1 MASEAAQSIP
11 VARPKVRALQAVE
24 VIDGGVK
31 LFRDNFWT
39 LLTINCVIHVPVRLA
54 LAVAVWFLNSTMA
67 ELEELEMEVFFGAA
81 LATFAVASVLALVEP
96 FLQGVVSY
104 AAVERFMGRE
114 ITVAKAYRQ
123 ALRRFWPLLLVG
135 LVTGVLKSVGLS
147 LCIVPGL
154 LVTVWFLFAP
164 ILVMVENADFTTAL
178 KRSFHLV
185 RGREP
190 YVLGLYALVWLF
202 FYAAQYAVVVLL
214 VAPAAA
220 LYSDD
225 LERFMPR
232 PDSPLALWIQLAG
245 GLVWAMVTP
254 VVHTSV
260 VLLYFDQRVRK
271 EGFDVQMALPTL
283 GEDAPTLA
291 APQPGAVAAQ
301 PAPTAPPVVSAPG
314 SPSAVPGSP
323 VTYGDARPGAAPPS
337 GPVPCPACG
346 HEVAANLEVCPRCL
360 HIVRPDLTELE
371 R

>member
-54 LAVAVWFLNSTMA
+54 LAVAVWFLNSTMVMTDP
-67 ELEELEMEVFFGAA
+67 EELEMEVFFGAA

-154 LVTVWFLFAP
+154 LVMVWFLFAP

-178 KRSFHLV
+178 KRSVYLV

-190 YVLGLYALVWLF
+190 YVLGLYALVGLF
-202 FYAAQYAVVVLL
+202 FYAAQYAIVVLL

-220 LYSDD
+220 LYSND
-225 LERFMPR
+225 LEGVMPR

-271 EGFDVQMALPTL
+271 EGLDVQMALPAL
-283 GEDAPTLA
+283 GEDAPTLT
-291 APQPGAVAAQ
+291 AQ
-301 PAPTAPPVVSAPG
+301 PAPTTAPVVSAPA
-314 SPSAVPGSP
+314 SPSVVPGSP

-337 GPVPCPACG
+337 GPAPCPACG
-346 HEVAANLEVCPRCL
+346 HQVAANLEVCPRCL
-360 HIVRPDLTELE
+360 HIVRPDLTEPE